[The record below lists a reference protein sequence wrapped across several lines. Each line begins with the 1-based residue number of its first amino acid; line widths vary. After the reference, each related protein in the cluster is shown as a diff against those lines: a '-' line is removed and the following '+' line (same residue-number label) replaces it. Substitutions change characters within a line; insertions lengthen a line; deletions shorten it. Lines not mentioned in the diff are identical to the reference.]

1 MPSPVLDSS
10 QRRIYGTPDDGS
22 KNQHLSS
29 DGSAQII
36 VRVPA
41 VSGSGPTD
49 GWSNMVQLVEWAGG
63 VEVYGSMVSSPVSA
77 GGGII
82 FPSSPF
88 QIDWQVFSGM
98 SCPSSG
104 GPVGGTFDDELQ
116 PTFQGSTVFK
126 IADTSRS
133 GLLCQIG
140 GTAANTHLIRARV
153 PGVLG
158 ISPSTPGGSI
168 NVTLLFR
175 FLPGLLGPTR
185 VTQAGSF
192 IG

>member
-1 MPSPVLDSS
+1 MASPVLDSS

-22 KNQHLSS
+22 KNQHLSA

-41 VSGSGPTD
+41 VTGSGPLD
-49 GWSNMVQLVEWAGG
+49 GWANMVQLVEWAGG
-63 VEVYGSMVSSPVSA
+63 VEIYGAMVSSPVSA
-77 GGGII
+77 GGDTV
-82 FPSSPF
+82 FPLAPF

-98 SCPSSG
+98 SCPSSS
-104 GPVGGTFDDELQ
+104 GPMGGTFDDELQ

-133 GLLCQIG
+133 GLLCQVG
-140 GTAANTHLIRARV
+140 GTAANTHLVRARV

-158 ISPSTPGGSI
+158 IGPSTPGGAI

-185 VTQAGSF
+185 VVQAGSF